1 MILGAMGDLHH
12 RKTSPKLRIDN
23 YPETLKRKWEWA
35 LKEARKRGVEYMLL
49 PGDVYDSHDAPYAS
63 VIYLLKS
70 IQKSKLSFGVVWG
83 QHDQRYHTT
92 KKNNTPLGVL
102 TNTAVD
108 ALGSR
113 PEAFLEDD
121 GSLTHI
127 YGMSW
132 GEPEPKIQDHSAFN
146 VLCCHKHVYA
156 KAEGWEGEDA
166 VESLTMLKRT
176 PFDLIV
182 SGDNHKQFIQTYRKK
197 WIINAGSLGRAKVD
211 QVDHF
216 PAFYIID
223 TILRKVERVEIPH
236 EPIDAVFNMEEYQNQ
251 KERKTELEKFTT
263 SLKAG
268 KRISLNFKKNVMDA
282 LEENGDTLSEKTKEI
297 ILEVMS

>member
-12 RKTSPKLRIDN
+12 RKTSPKLRVDN

-35 LKEARKRGVEYMLL
+35 LKEARRRGVEYMLL
-49 PGDVYDSHDAPYAS
+49 PGDIYDSHDAPYAL
-63 VIYLLKS
+63 VIYLLRSMKKS
-70 IQKSKLSFGVVWG
+70 GLEFGVVWG

-92 KKNNTPLGVL
+92 KKNNTPLGIL
-102 TNTAVD
+102 THTAVD
-108 ALGSR
+108 ALGNR
-113 PEAFLEDD
+113 VVAFSEDD
-121 GSLTHI
+121 GSQTHI

-132 GEPEPKIQDHSAFN
+132 GEPQPEICDHSAFN

-197 WIINAGSLGRAKVD
+197 WIVNAGSLGRTSVD

-223 TILRKVERVEIPH
+223 TLARKVERVEIPH
-236 EPIDAVFNMEEYQNQ
+236 ERIEAVFNMEEYQNQ
-251 KERKTELEKFTT
+251 KERKNELEKFTT

-268 KRISLNFKKNVMDA
+268 KRLSLNFKKNVMDA
-282 LEENGDTLSEKTKEI
+282 LEENGDALSEKTKEI